1 MDVEQNEVVIALDR
15 GMEPAEVAVEGVC
28 CKGKPSAAS
37 SSSPDR

>member
-28 CKGKPSAAS
+28 C
-37 SSSPDR
+37 